1 MNKEIVIESTEHLNT
16 IMNKESTLILFFD
29 TNCWGVGKAIFPRLK
44 DLAIKYD
51 VKVLSINIESQLEIK
66 GQFLVFSAPT
76 VLIINEQIEELIES
90 GFIDFQK
97 IDRILGSLFRA

>member
-1 MNKEIVIESTEHLNT
+1 M
-16 IMNKESTLILFFD
+16 
-29 TNCWGVGKAIFPRLK
+29 
-44 DLAIKYD
+44 
-51 VKVLSINIESQLEIK
+51 LSINIESQLEIK

-76 VLIINEQIEELIES
+76 VLIINEKIEELRES